1 MRSGAQSALSRERHE
16 HVDGIPDIYE
26 SRGEGREP
34 DPNQVRPAKVDDHV
48 ALDQRSAQLLGISVG
63 HGYVGAA
70 S

>member
-1 MRSGAQSALSRERHE
+1 MRIGRASALGREPHE

-26 SRGEGREP
+26 SRREWREP
-34 DPNQVRPAKVDDHV
+34 DPDQVRPAEVDDHV